1 MRNLMTKI
9 ANIHELTKYGTKNEK
24 KTNFMPIK
32 CKQVLKIGQN
42 RKKSAEKFGG
52 YSEST
57 YLCSVLLK

>member
-42 RKKSAEKFGG
+42 RKKSAEKFGR
-52 YSEST
+52 YS
-57 YLCSVLLK
+57 